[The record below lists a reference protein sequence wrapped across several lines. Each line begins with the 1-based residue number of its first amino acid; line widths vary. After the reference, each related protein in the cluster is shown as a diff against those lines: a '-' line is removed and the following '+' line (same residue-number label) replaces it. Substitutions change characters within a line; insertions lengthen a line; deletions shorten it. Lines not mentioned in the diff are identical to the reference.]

1 MPDDPKPPSSGGR
14 ASNQPK
20 EVTRGQLRSTSPST
34 QGKAASDPPVDKP
47 CAYCG
52 ASIVNAMKVAA
63 ARRDHEWVLGF
74 ANALGGPEAISAQ
87 SAMAMAVP
95 EDPSAVGEALK
106 QFAVLVLADAEGKNA
121 AAQQR
126 LQSMELRIR
135 QLEAKVRDGKENRTV
150 GGTESKA

>member
-1 MPDDPKPPSSGGR
+1 M
-14 ASNQPK
+14 
-20 EVTRGQLRSTSPST
+20 
-34 QGKAASDPPVDKP
+34 
-47 CAYCG
+47 
-52 ASIVNAMKVAA
+52 NAMKVAA